1 MHWSGCPY
9 TTLWYWLT
17 IRYGHIIKFFRCLII
32 IISIIINSIV
42 IGVRILFFILFLSV
56 YVVYAQRMHVSLC
69 MQICMYVWLRV
80 FMLVEGRDIQ
90 TFCVQFVDCC
100 VPIPNKKDDPKKIKR
115 CMISDK
121 EIPVS
126 MTHNL

>member
-1 MHWSGCPY
+1 MHACVGCSCARRMHWSGCPY

-17 IRYGHIIKFFRCLII
+17 IRYGHIITFFHCLII

-42 IGVRILFFILFLSV
+42 IGVRILFFILFFSV

-90 TFCVQFVDCC
+90 TFCVVC
-100 VPIPNKKDDPKKIKR
+100 
-115 CMISDK
+115 
-121 EIPVS
+121 
-126 MTHNL
+126 